1 MVLIW
6 NCDEGNAHIVVLS
19 YRLAFR
25 KARLLAKKSL
35 VDAQKLERQLIM
47 KSYSQP
53 VSGPESAEAAE
64 DIPMQPIQRFVRQQ
78 HQHSSLS
85 EEDQQTVGA
94 SNNVTNALRRTHD
107 LIASELSR
115 SEFAHETLVESSAAL
130 KQLNESYGSLDTM
143 LASSRDLLGT
153 LVRSQKSDTWYLQ
166 TAMYMLM
173 VTGAWLVFRR
183 LLYGPTWWLVL
194 FPLRIL
200 FGVGSTATKAILPK
214 GSVPNQ
220 SGKVDVGGNEASEV
234 KGIPKEVP
242 TVKGGTE
249 KFTDAVEEQVKKAVE
264 SAVDG
269 ETSEDADEPTES
281 EETVDEE
288 VQEGESVHVRD
299 EL

>member
-1 MVLIW
+1 
-6 NCDEGNAHIVVLS
+6 
-19 YRLAFR
+19 
-25 KARLLAKKSL
+25 
-35 VDAQKLERQLIM
+35 
-47 KSYSQP
+47 
-53 VSGPESAEAAE
+53 
-64 DIPMQPIQRFVRQQ
+64 MQPIQRFVRQQ
-78 HQHSSLS
+78 QQHSSLS

-94 SNNVTNALRRTHD
+94 SNNVTTALRRTHD

-183 LLYGPTWWLVL
+183 LLYGPIWWLVL

-214 GSVPNQ
+214 GSAPNQ
-220 SGKVDVGGNEASEV
+220 SGKVDVGGNEATEV

-249 KFTDAVEEQVKKAVE
+249 KFTDAVEEEVKKAVE
-264 SAVDG
+264 SAVYG
-269 ETSEDADEPTES
+269 ETSEDADEPTEF
-281 EETVDEE
+281 EEIVDEKIQRGE
-288 VQEGESVHVRD
+288 VVHDRD